1 MNYLIEKLKAEFSG
15 SWRELLSYVEENADR
30 LPNPKRALIYLEKL
44 YSVLDGKLP
53 EELDGEFLRHL
64 LELFSSSRFLAE
76 FLVRHTELLSRLQ
89 EIYRKR
95 FLPKEFRLN
104 FTSTDR
110 RAFMEEVRIFKHLHM
125 ARVVLR
131 DILNLAPFQELI
143 RDVTLIHDACI
154 DAAYRFAY
162 SQLIKRYG
170 EPTSTFVVVD
180 MGKAG
185 GFELNYASDIDLIYV
200 YGSRYGKTSGGSYG
214 VLHNHDF
221 FTLLAKEITELL
233 TERTKEGICC
243 PVDTRLRPNGT
254 MGPLVNDIEA
264 LEQYYTAVA
273 RPWERFALLKARP
286 SAGDVK
292 GTGIEFL
299 KLAKAFVYR
308 KYIDI
313 SLIEEVLKLKEMI
326 KAKVRKKG
334 ERIDLKLGLGGI
346 REIEFIV
353 QAFQLIYGGKFPQI
367 RSRNTLVALRRLFRW
382 GFLTKGEF
390 EELKDAY
397 LFLRRCEHML
407 QITEFRQTQTFHPES
422 EEAEELAKK
431 MGFRNREEFIEELK
445 RVMGR
450 VNHHFN
456 RFFPTGDRRALSSYE
471 VEDLKKMGFQQPEE
485 IKRFIE
491 VLLSSRSLLPEEK
504 SRLDAMGDRFLRL
517 LLTVPSSVTAL
528 KNLTTFIEKEEGKL
542 FLFSYLSHEN
552 ILRLLLFLLS
562 TREFFLKRFR
572 ETPELLEHIFRPDL
586 IERRVDLQVYRELRS
601 ELGNLQLVKNILEVV
616 ALLRY
621 RLGRTE
627 IEEFLSEITS
637 VCDGVLE
644 DIYRELS
651 PSFSLSSLGKHG
663 SREMNVGSDLDL
675 LFIAPSSKDK
685 DTDRAVELIRRI
697 ESLGYEVDTRLR
709 PFGEKG
715 ELVFT
720 ADYFKQYLFETA
732 RLWERLAFT
741 RFRFLFG
748 SLKNEVERA
757 VKEFLFGKPL
767 NGETLEGIV
776 SMRERLERELGK
788 REPLKYGAGGIVD
801 LEFISYTYQLYSR
814 RWLRHTLESLKA
826 LAEEDSRFSRG
837 EELYRELRKV
847 ETDTRLFGTSLLSG
861 DRIEDLKREIRSFYQ
876 EFMEWMRL
884 RV

>member
-15 SWRELLSYVEENADR
+15 EWRELLSYVEGNADR
-30 LPNPKRALIYLEKL
+30 LPNPRRALIYLERL
-44 YSVLDGKLP
+44 YTVLK
-53 EELDGEFLRHL
+53 GEFPREVKTEFLYHL
-64 LELFSSSRFLAE
+64 IELFSASRFLAD
-76 FLVRHTELLSRLQ
+76 FLVKHTELLSRLQ
-89 EIYRKR
+89 EIYQKK
-95 FLPKEFRLN
+95 FLPGDFEFKSS
-104 FTSTDR
+104 STDR
-110 RAFMEEVRIFKHLHM
+110 KAFMDEVRIFKHLHM

-131 DILNLAPFQELI
+131 DILNLAPFQELV

-170 EPTSTFVVVD
+170 EPSSTFVVVD

-214 VLHNHDF
+214 ELHNHDF

-286 SAGDVK
+286 SVGDVE

-313 SLIEEVLKLKEMI
+313 SLVEEVLKLKEMI

-346 REIEFIV
+346 REVEFIV

-367 RSRNTLVALRRLFRW
+367 RSKNTLIALKRLLRW
-382 GFLTKGEF
+382 GFLTKEEF
-390 EELKDAY
+390 EELKNAY
-397 LFLRRCEHML
+397 LFLRQCEHML
-407 QITEFRQTQTFHPES
+407 QITDFRQTQTFHPES
-422 EEAEELAKK
+422 EEAEELARK
-431 MGFRNREEFIEELK
+431 MGFRSREDFVEELK
-445 RVMGR
+445 RVMKR
-450 VNHHFN
+450 VNYYFN
-456 RFFPTGDRRALSSYE
+456 RFFPTGDRRVLSFYE
-471 VEDLKKMGFQQPEE
+471 VEDLRKMGFEQPEE
-485 IKRFIE
+485 VKRFIE
-491 VLLSSRSLLPEEK
+491 VLLSTRSLLPEEK

-517 LLTVPSSVTAL
+517 LLTVPSPVVAL

-542 FLFSYLSHEN
+542 FFFSYISHEN

-586 IERRVDLQVYRELRS
+586 IERKIDLHVYRELRS
-601 ELGNLQLVKNILEVV
+601 ELGNFQLVKNILEVV

-637 VCDGVLE
+637 VCDGVLK

-675 LFIAPSSKDK
+675 LFIAPSTEGK
-685 DTDRAVELIRRI
+685 DTERAVELIKRL
-697 ESLGYEVDTRLR
+697 ENLGYEVDTRLR

-720 ADYFKQYLFETA
+720 SNYFRKYLSETA

-748 SLKNEVERA
+748 SLKDEVEST
-757 VKEFLFGKPL
+757 VKEFVFGEPL
-767 NGETLEGIV
+767 DSKTLDGIL
-776 SMRERLERELGK
+776 SMRDRLERELGK

-801 LEFISYTYQLYSR
+801 LEFISYTYQLYSG
-814 RWLRHTLESLKA
+814 RWLRHTLKSLKA
-826 LAEEDSRFSRG
+826 LAEEDPRFNRG
-837 EELYRELRKV
+837 EELYRELRRV
-847 ETDTRLFGTSLLSG
+847 ETDTRLFGSPHIPN
-861 DRIEDLKREIRSFYQ
+861 DRIENLKREIRSFYQ
-876 EFMEWMRL
+876 EFVEWMRS

>member
-15 SWRELLSYVEENADR
+15 EWRELLSYVEENADR
-30 LPNPKRALIYLEKL
+30 LPNPRRALIYLERL
-44 YSVLDGKLP
+44 YTVLK
-53 EELDGEFLRHL
+53 GEFPKGVKTEFLYHL
-64 LELFSSSRFLAE
+64 IELFSASRFLAE

-89 EIYRKR
+89 EIYQKK
-95 FLPKEFRLN
+95 FLPGDFEFKPS
-104 FTSTDR
+104 STDR
-110 RAFMEEVRIFKHLHM
+110 KAFMDELRIFKHFHM

-131 DILNLAPFQELI
+131 DILNLAPFQELV
-143 RDVTLIHDACI
+143 RDVTLIHDACVRG
-154 DAAYRFAY
+154 AYRFAC

-185 GFELNYASDIDLIYV
+185 GFELNYASDIDVIYV

-214 VLHNHDF
+214 ELHNHDF

-233 TERTKEGICC
+233 TERTPEGICC

-286 SAGDVK
+286 SAGDIT

-299 KLAKAFVYR
+299 KLARAFVYR

-313 SLIEEVLKLKEMI
+313 SLIDEVLRLKEMI

-334 ERIDLKLGLGGI
+334 DKVDLKLGTGGI

-367 RSRNTLVALRRLFRW
+367 RSRNTLVALRRLYRW
-382 GFLTKGEF
+382 GFLT
-390 EELKDAY
+390 EEEYRELRSSY
-397 LFLRRCEHML
+397 IFLRRCEHML
-407 QITEFRQTQTFHPES
+407 QITDFRQTQTFHPES
-422 EEAEELAKK
+422 EEALELARK
-431 MGFRNREEFIEELK
+431 MGFRTREEFLEQLK
-445 RVMGR
+445 GVMER
-450 VNHHFN
+450 VNCHFN

-471 VEDLKKMGFQQPEE
+471 VEELRKLGFEQPEE
-485 IKRFIE
+485 IKRFID
-491 VLLSSRSLLPEEK
+491 VLLSTRSLLPEER
-504 SRLDAMGDRFLRL
+504 SRLDAAGDRFLRL
-517 LLTVPSSVTAL
+517 LLSTPSPLTAL
-528 KNLTTFIEKEEGKL
+528 KNLISFIETEEGKL
-542 FLFSYLSHEN
+542 FFFSYISHEN
-552 ILRLLLFLLS
+552 IIKLLIFLLS
-562 TREFFLKRFR
+562 TREFFLRRFR

-586 IERRVDLQVYRELRS
+586 IEREVDSSVYRSLRKELES
-601 ELGNLQLVKNILEVV
+601 LQLVKNVLETV

-621 RLGRTE
+621 RLGRSEVET
-627 IEEFLSEITS
+627 FLSEITS

-644 DIYRELS
+644 DVYRELS

-675 LFIAPSSKDK
+675 LFIAPSTEDK
-685 DTDRAVELIRRI
+685 DTERAVEFIKRL

-720 ADYFKQYLFETA
+720 SEYFRKYLKENA

-748 SLKNEVERA
+748 PLKGEVEEA
-757 VKEFLFGKPL
+757 VKEFLFGSPVNSEVL
-767 NGETLEGIV
+767 AGVI

-788 REPLKYGAGGIVD
+788 KEPFKYGRGGIVD
-801 LEFISYTYQLYSR
+801 LEFVSYTYQLYTK
-814 RWLRHTLESLKA
+814 RWLRNTLTSLKA
-826 LAEEDSRFSRG
+826 LSEEDSRFKRG
-837 EELYRELRKV
+837 EELYRELRRI
-847 ETDTRLFGTSLLSG
+847 ETNTRLFGDPLLPD
-861 DRIEDLKREIRSFYQ
+861 DRIENLKQDVRSFYL
-876 EFMEWMRL
+876 EFMEWMRS